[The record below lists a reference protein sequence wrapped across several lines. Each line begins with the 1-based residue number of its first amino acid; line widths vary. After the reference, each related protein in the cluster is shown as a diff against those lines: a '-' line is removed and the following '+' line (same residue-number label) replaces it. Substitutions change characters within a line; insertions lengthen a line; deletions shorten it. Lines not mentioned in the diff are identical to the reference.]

1 MLALSYDLSE
11 HIQENSSF
19 SQSLNSSPN
28 LLSVFFTIN
37 PDPFKTKFDAPLGC
51 SDSAPNIAIP
61 PKWHHN
67 SAHSDEFR
75 YLFLTLL
82 RTTICLIQSEPF
94 SVHRIK
100 MFNLGLSQL
109 DIFTTFILKSPL
121 LKISNYFPKPRI
133 LQ

>member
-11 HIQENSSF
+11 HVQENSSF
-19 SQSLNSSPN
+19 SQSLNFSPN
-28 LLSVFFTIN
+28 LLSLFFTIN
-37 PDPFKTKFDAPLGC
+37 PDPFKTKFDAPLRC

-67 SAHSDEFR
+67 SADRDEFR
-75 YLFLTLL
+75 YFFFILL
-82 RTTICLIQSEPF
+82 RTTICFIQSEPF
-94 SVHRIK
+94 NVHRIK
-100 MFNLGLSQL
+100 VFQIQL

-121 LKISNYFPKPRI
+121 LKIFRNQGI